1 VNTASEHT
9 RPKSVKTQFDSLT
22 HTAVVALLS
31 PKSWSSS
38 RPKFATGRKICR

>member
-22 HTAVVALLS
+22 HTAVVA
-31 PKSWSSS
+31 
-38 RPKFATGRKICR
+38 